1 MLKKKNY
8 IEVCFSP
15 LLFDII
21 DDKSAVV
28 VIVDILRATSA
39 ICTAF
44 ENGVNKLIPVE
55 TVEEAKSFKEKGYL
69 VAAERDGIVKDF
81 ADFGNSP
88 YNFTREK
95 IEGKDIVY
103 STTNGTQTIQKA
115 KDFYKVVIGAFLN
128 IDSLVDWLIKENH
141 NVVILCAGWKGR
153 FNIEDSL
160 FAGALSIK
168 LLENKNFYTVCDS
181 AYAAIELWKNA
192 QNDLSNF
199 IEKAAQRHRLK
210 KNKLDDVI
218 PFCFTSGYTKIIPQL
233 SDEYLLDSRKLN
245 DIDCF

>member
-1 MLKKKNY
+1 MPGEKKY

-21 DDKSAVV
+21 QDKTAIV

-44 ENGVNKLIPVE
+44 EHGVNKLIPVE
-55 TVEEAKSFKEKGYL
+55 TLEEAKKYKEKGYL

-88 YNFTREK
+88 FNFSREK
-95 IEGKDIVY
+95 IEGKDIAY

-115 KDFYKVVIGAFLN
+115 KNYYKVVIGAYLN
-128 IDSLVDWLIKENH
+128 IDALVEWLIKQNR

-160 FAGALSIK
+160 FAGTLTMR
-168 LLENKNFYTVCDS
+168 LLENNNFYTVCDS
-181 AYAAIELWKNA
+181 AHAAMELWKNA
-192 QNDLSNF
+192 SKNISDF
-199 IEKAAQRHRLK
+199 IEKAAQRHRLR
-210 KNKLDDVI
+210 KNNLDDVI
-218 PFCFTSGYTKIIPQL
+218 PFCFSTGFTKIIPQF
-233 SDEYLLDSRKLN
+233 SEGYLLDSRKLN
-245 DIDCF
+245 

>member
-1 MLKKKNY
+1 MQKNKKY
-8 IEVCFSP
+8 VEVCFSP

-21 DDKSAVV
+21 TDNSSIV

-44 ENGVNKLIPVE
+44 ENGVNRLIPVE
-55 TVEEAKSFKEKGYL
+55 TLEEAKKYKEKGYL
-69 VAAERDGIVKDF
+69 VAAERDGIVRDF

-88 YNFTREK
+88 HNFTRER

-115 KDFYKVVIGAFLN
+115 KNFYKVVIGAYLN
-128 IDSLVDWLIKENH
+128 INALTRWLIKENH

-160 FAGALSIK
+160 FAGALTEKLIK
-168 LLENKNFYTVCDS
+168 SDNFYTVCDS
-181 AYAAIELWKNA
+181 AHAAIELWNVAEKNI
-192 QNDLSNF
+192 SEF

-210 KNKLDDVI
+210 KNNLDDVI
-218 PFCFTSGYTKIIPQL
+218 PFCFKTDFTEIIPQL
-233 SDEYLLDSRKLN
+233 SEDYLLDSRKL
-245 DIDCF
+245 I